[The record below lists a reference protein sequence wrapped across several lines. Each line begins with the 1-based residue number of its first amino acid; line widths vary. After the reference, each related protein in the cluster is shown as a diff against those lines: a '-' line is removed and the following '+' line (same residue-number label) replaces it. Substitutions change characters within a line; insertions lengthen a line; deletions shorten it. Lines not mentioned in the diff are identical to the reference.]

1 MGALPQR
8 AMGVGEGGQEVP
20 LAGSSGLTTAGAV
33 ISLQLV
39 WPWGPWG
46 ASVAGRNQPTNQS
59 INQSKVQYDLARK
72 RGSAGLSMA
81 PRT

>member
-46 ASVAGRNQPTNQS
+46 ANQS
-59 INQSKVQYDLARK
+59 IKGTV
-72 RGSAGLSMA
+72 
-81 PRT
+81 